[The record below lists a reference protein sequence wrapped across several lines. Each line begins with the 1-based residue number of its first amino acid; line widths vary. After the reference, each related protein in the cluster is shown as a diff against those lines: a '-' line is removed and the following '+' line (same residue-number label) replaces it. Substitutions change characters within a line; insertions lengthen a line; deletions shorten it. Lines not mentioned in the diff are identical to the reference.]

1 MKYRES
7 FITNSSSSS
16 YIIST
21 PKENKDRAID
31 FLDIVESLDS
41 YETGAPTMVTSENKL
56 NEYVKETYDTS
67 LPVLMENDDYYKNK
81 YQKILAE
88 LSKGNIILMQEVDY
102 QQEEL
107 YEKIL
112 RYVLKDYIKIDEWS

>member
-7 FITNSSSSS
+7 FVTNSSSSS